1 MADRSRSR
9 TRTGRGGRRDDA
21 VRWAAEP
28 TERRTPFA
36 LAEVVPEEGRPWRRL
51 LRLDGEDCSHVDL
64 RDPTR
69 IEFAYVRRIADL
81 ADLLKPP
88 RQPLD
93 ALHLGGGG
101 FTLPRYL
108 AVTRPGSR
116 SEVAEVDPGLV
127 ELARAEL
134 DLRGTRGLRVRVG
147 DGRAVLERR
156 PDASADLVVLD
167 AFHGTTVPAHLTTVE
182 CVAEAAR
189 ALRPGGAFAANVI
202 DMPPLPV
209 ARAVC
214 AAACA
219 VFAHVA
225 IVATRKV
232 VRGRQGGN
240 VVVLA
245 SAAPLPLQELTRR
258 ALAGPVPELVV
269 GEGQLTSWLGG
280 ARPEHDPPGDDA
292 PAPAVAAP
300 SAAPDPSPAAP
311 PPGKLSG
318 CDASPGSGT
327 RPS

>member
-1 MADRSRSR
+1 MAARSRSR
-9 TRTGRGGRRDDA
+9 TGRGSRRDDT
-21 VRWAAEP
+21 VRWAAE
-28 TERRTPFA
+28 RVARQTPFA
-36 LAEVVPEEGRPWRRL
+36 LAEVVPEERRPWRRL

-64 RDPTR
+64 RDPER

-81 ADLLKPP
+81 ADLLAPP
-88 RQPLD
+88 RAPLD

-108 AVTRPGSR
+108 AATRPGSR
-116 SEVAEVDPGLV
+116 SEVAEIDPGLV
-127 ELARAEL
+127 ELARAAL
-134 DLRGTRGLRVRVG
+134 GLRTDRALRVRV
-147 DGRAVLERR
+147 DDARAVLARR
-156 PDASADLVVLD
+156 PPQSADLVVLD
-167 AFHGTTVPAHLTTVE
+167 AFHGTSVPAHLTTVE
-182 CVAEAAR
+182 CVAHAAR

-202 DMPPLPV
+202 DAPPLAA
-209 ARAVC
+209 ARALT

-245 SAAPLPLQELTRR
+245 AAAPLPLRELGRR
-258 ALAGPVPELVV
+258 ALAGPVPELVLG
-269 GEGQLTSWLGG
+269 GEELVRWLGG
-280 ARPEHDPPGDDA
+280 ARPAHDPPEPE
-292 PAPAVAAP
+292 PAPAAEP
-300 SAAPDPSPAAP
+300 EAP
-311 PPGKLSG
+311 PPASPPEKLAG

>member
-1 MADRSRSR
+1 MADRSRRRS
-9 TRTGRGGRRDDA
+9 RTGRGSRRDDA
-21 VRWAAEP
+21 VRWAAER
-28 TERRTPFA
+28 TERRTPYA

-69 IEFAYVRRIADL
+69 VEFAYVRRIADL
-81 ADLLKPP
+81 ADVLKAP
-88 RQPLD
+88 REPLD

-108 AVTRPGSR
+108 AATRPGSR

-134 DLRGTRGLRVRVG
+134 DLRAMRGLRVRVD

-156 PDASADLVVLD
+156 ADASADLVVLD
-167 AFHGTTVPAHLTTVE
+167 AFHGTTVPQHLTTVE
-182 CVAEAAR
+182 CVAHAAR

-245 SAAPLPLQELTRR
+245 SAAPLPLAELTRR

-269 GEGQLTSWLGG
+269 GEGQLTTWLGG
-280 ARPEHDPPGDDA
+280 ARPAHDPPA
-292 PAPAVAAP
+292 PEVPAPAAVA
-300 SAAPDPSPAAP
+300 DQQPAAR
-311 PPGKLSG
+311 
-318 CDASPGSGT
+318 
-327 RPS
+327 RPAT